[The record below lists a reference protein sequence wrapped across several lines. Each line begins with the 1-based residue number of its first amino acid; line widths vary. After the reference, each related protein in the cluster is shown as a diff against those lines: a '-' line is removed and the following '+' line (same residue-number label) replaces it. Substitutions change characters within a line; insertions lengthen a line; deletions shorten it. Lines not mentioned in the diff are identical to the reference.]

1 MTVSATSAHHHHQR
15 IEVIG
20 RLCKKL
26 KILYLQ
32 NNIIPKIGNL
42 GATSLAVHETGRLI
56 LWLPPLTSE
65 NLEHMKDLEYLNLAL
80 NNVTKIEGLQCVTL
94 LRYNQCQPTVLTL
107 VHSVVCA
114 CPSRNCEFLKK
125 LDLTVNFIDLEEL
138 EASCNHLRRLR
149 SLRELYIMVGTH
161 TQQYIHSPC
170 V

>member
-1 MTVSATSAHHHHQR
+1 M
-15 IEVIG
+15 
-20 RLCKKL
+20 KL
-26 KILYLQ
+26 VD
-32 NNIIPKIGNL
+32 
-42 GATSLAVHETGRLI
+42 SSWLA
-56 LWLPPLTSE
+56 PLASE

-94 LRYNQCQPTVLTL
+94 LRDNQCQPTVFTL
-107 VHSVVCA
+107 VYSVVCA

-125 LDLTVNFIDLEEL
+125 LDLTVNFIDLDEL